1 MGLIDSI
8 FGRKRKP
15 IELPTT
21 SVETFTAYT
30 PQFTSWGGQIY
41 ESALVRE
48 AIYAKARHIMKGEFI
63 MMGSAKRSTY
73 NAVKVKPNPWSTWP
87 DFLERCNN
95 IYETQNS
102 LIVIPLL
109 DAMTM
114 RRNYYAQMEHLLRNE
129 R

>member
-15 IELPTT
+15 AELPTT

-48 AIYAKARHIMKGEFI
+48 SIYTKARHIMKGKFT
-63 MMGSAKRSTY
+63 MQGSAKRSTY

-87 DFLERCNN
+87 DFLER
-95 IYETQNS
+95 
-102 LIVIPLL
+102 
-109 DAMTM
+109 
-114 RRNYYAQMEHLLRNE
+114 
-129 R
+129 